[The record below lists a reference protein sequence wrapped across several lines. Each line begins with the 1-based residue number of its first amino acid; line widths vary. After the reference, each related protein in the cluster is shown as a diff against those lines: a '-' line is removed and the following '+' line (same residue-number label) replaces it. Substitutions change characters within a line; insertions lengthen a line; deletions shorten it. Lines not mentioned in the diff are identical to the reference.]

1 MPMPSILGRFSEKDV
16 AAAKLP
22 PPAAED
28 SQLDVL
34 VRPGLLADVE
44 IIEERIPNAINI
56 PAQAVF
62 EKDGKR
68 IAYVINGNRW
78 DERVIKPLKRSES
91 TMVISDGL
99 KQGEIIALADPNAK
113 PGSGKKK
120 EKGDSGGGPMG
131 GMGAK

>member
-1 MPMPSILGRFSEKDV
+1 MPSILGRYSEKDV

-56 PAQAVF
+56 PAQAIF
-62 EKDGKR
+62 QKDGKT
-68 IAYVINGNRW
+68 IAYVKNGSRW

-91 TMVISDGL
+91 TMVISEGL

-113 PGSGKKK
+113 PGSNKK
-120 EKGDSGGGPMG
+120 EKSDSGGGPMG